1 MYGVTEEFKQGK
13 INQDSCED
21 FIVTAPNVAAVIDG
35 ATDKSG
41 KTYAGMTSGKFAA
54 HTIADNLPHLAR
66 NVESGTQLISKIS
79 DFLQGAITA
88 ESGEDFFT
96 LKDTPSVCLVA
107 YLTDLGCIVRVGDCP
122 ILIND
127 VSYTGEKIFDRIT
140 SLARSAFLEIGFLE
154 QAFSKQEVM
163 QNDPGRAYI
172 MPLLQKQYLAA
183 NNADSFLGYGVIN
196 GNPVPSKFIDVYP
209 VEKGDTVILASDGY
223 PELKSS
229 LDESE
234 ERLQQILKEDP
245 LFQKEF
251 KSTKGL
257 KDNQLSFDDRAYLSI
272 KI

>member
-1 MYGVTEEFKQGK
+1 
-13 INQDSCED
+13 
-21 FIVTAPNVAAVIDG
+21 
-35 ATDKSG
+35 
-41 KTYAGMTSGKFAA
+41 
-54 HTIADNLPHLAR
+54 
-66 NVESGTQLISKIS
+66 
-79 DFLQGAITA
+79 
-88 ESGEDFFT
+88 
-96 LKDTPSVCLVA
+96 
-107 YLTDLGCIVRVGDCP
+107 
-122 ILIND
+122 
-127 VSYTGEKIFDRIT
+127 
-140 SLARSAFLEIGFLE
+140 LARSAFLEIGFLE
-154 QAFSKQEVM
+154 QAFSAQEVM